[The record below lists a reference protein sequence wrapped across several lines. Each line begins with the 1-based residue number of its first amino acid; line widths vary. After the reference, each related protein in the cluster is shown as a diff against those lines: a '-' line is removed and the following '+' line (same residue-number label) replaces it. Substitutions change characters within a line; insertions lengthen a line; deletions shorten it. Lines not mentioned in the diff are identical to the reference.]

1 VLRVKRLVALLVG
14 AAFGIGTLGVAGA
27 QAPAQ
32 PEQKPAEKAAPVKA
46 KTLTASGT
54 VKTAAADS
62 VVVAGKVKGKETEW
76 TFAVDANTKIKKGG
90 KEATAA
96 DLQAG
101 DRVSVRYVEKEG
113 KTIAQS
119 ITVSA
124 PMKKAE
130 AKKEE
135 KK

>member
-1 VLRVKRLVALLVG
+1 MKRFVALLV
-14 AAFGIGTLGVAGA
+14 ATAFSLGTLAVAGA
-27 QAPAQ
+27 QAPAK
-32 PEQKPAEKAAPVKA
+32 PEEKPGEKAAPAKA
-46 KTLTASGT
+46 KALTASGT
-54 VKTAAADS
+54 VKTASADS

-90 KEATAA
+90 KDATAA

-101 DRVSVRYVEKEG
+101 DRVSVRYVEQDG
-113 KTIAQS
+113 KTVAQS
-119 ITVSA
+119 ITVRA